1 MEIDAFFAEGKNMD
15 DNQRIK
21 FIEEIGFSKIEARVY
36 YILLKKSPMT
46 GYKIAGEIA
55 KSNSNTY
62 LALDNLVKKGA
73 VSLLEGNKSKEYIA
87 IPIEQ
92 LMEIRIKETEKQ
104 KEFISEAFKDL
115 KVTSGE
121 DQIYRFQNKEQLR
134 LKAIEMIENANHTIL
149 VDSDTMQLEMIKD
162 QLQRSAAN
170 GLKVIIETPG
180 DEQIPNCYMV
190 EAHGINRFIL
200 DLNFSWLVICVDA
213 SKTLVSYFSLE
224 NELIEGLS
232 ISNELL
238 SDWFY
243 NGMFYEVL
251 HRYMINLF
259 ETDKSKEVI
268 YQDLKDFH
276 KNYRYEKVHVQN
288 L

>member
-1 MEIDAFFAEGKNMD
+1 MD

-36 YILLKKSPMT
+36 YMLLKKSPLT
-46 GYKIAGEIA
+46 GYKIASEIG

-62 LALDNLVKKGA
+62 LAVDNLVKKGA

-87 IPIEQ
+87 VPIEQ
-92 LMEIRIKETEKQ
+92 LLEIRIKETEKQ
-104 KEFISEAFKDL
+104 KKLISEAFKDIE
-115 KVTSGE
+115 VASDE

-134 LKAIEMIENANHTIL
+134 FKALEVIENANHTIL
-149 VDSDTMQLEMIKD
+149 VDSDTAQLEMIKE
-162 QLQRSAAN
+162 QLQSSAAN
-170 GLKVIIETPG
+170 GLRVIIETPG

-190 EAHGINRFIL
+190 KAHGINRYVL
-200 DLNFSWLVICVDA
+200 DLDFSWLVICVDA

-224 NELIEGLS
+224 NELIEGLW

-243 NGMFYEVL
+243 NGMFYEVF

-259 ETDKSKEVI
+259 DTDKSKEVI
-268 YQDLKDFH
+268 YQDMKDFH
-276 KNYRYEKVHVQN
+276 KNYRYEKVHV
-288 L
+288 

>member
-1 MEIDAFFAEGKNMD
+1 MD

-36 YILLKKSPMT
+36 YMLLKKSPLT
-46 GYKIAGEIA
+46 GYKIASEIG

-87 IPIEQ
+87 VPIEQ
-92 LMEIRIKETEKQ
+92 LMEIRIRETEKQ
-104 KEFISEAFKDL
+104 KEIISEAFKDL
-115 KVTSGE
+115 KVASGE
-121 DQIYRFQNKEQLR
+121 DQIYRFQSKEQLY
-134 LKAIEMIENANHTIL
+134 LKAIEMIENANHTVL
-149 VDSDTMQLEMIKD
+149 VDSDTAQLEMIKD
-162 QLQRSAAN
+162 QLQSSAAK
-170 GLKVIIETPG
+170 GLSVLVETPG
-180 DEQIPNCYMV
+180 DEQIPNCHMI
-190 EAHGINRFIL
+190 EAHGINRYTL
-200 DLNFSWLVICVDA
+200 DLDFSWLVICVDA

-224 NELIEGLS
+224 NELIEGLW

-243 NGMFYEVL
+243 NGMFYEVF

-259 ETDKSKEVI
+259 EKDKPKEEI
-268 YQDLKDFH
+268 YQNLKQFH
-276 KNYRYEKVHVQN
+276 KKYRYEKVHVQN